1 MESTGSDVVLPLRKS
16 NVRVLSAEYITLLCV
31 IEDGANG
38 SGMLS
43 FSRNGHASNV
53 YPPYE
58 FSLCMILYHGI

>member
-16 NVRVLSAEYITLLCV
+16 DVWVLSAEYITLLRV

-43 FSRNGHASNV
+43 FSRNGHAIHLT
-53 YPPYE
+53 
-58 FSLCMILYHGI
+58 SLAYA